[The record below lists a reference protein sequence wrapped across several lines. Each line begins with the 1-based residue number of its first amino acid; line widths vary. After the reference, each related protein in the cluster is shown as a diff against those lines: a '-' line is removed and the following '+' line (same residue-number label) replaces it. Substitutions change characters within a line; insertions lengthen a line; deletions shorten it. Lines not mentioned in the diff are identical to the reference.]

1 MVLRDKALFSLN
13 KEVVYVF
20 VSNRRR
26 PPQGAENRP
35 HPERALIGVTVSYLH
50 ASGVSRSTS
59 DALMARA
66 TNEANEAQTAVYR
79 LTQSSGTNTMTLLS
93 NVRSHIYAL
102 QCLNTLAANIY
113 GAGTVIVDGSMLT
126 ACIATLDTAEQRLQA
141 GNVLTGSMTELR
153 DEVDAIVALFS
164 AMENAEN

>member
-1 MVLRDKALFSLN
+1 MYSFQTGAGRRKAQKTVRILS
-13 KEVVYVF
+13 VVVF
-20 VSNRRR
+20 VL
-26 PPQGAENRP
+26 AI
-35 HPERALIGVTVSYLH
+35 ALIGVTVSYLH

-113 GAGTVIVDGSMLT
+113 GALT

-141 GNVLTGSMTELR
+141 GNILTGSMTELR

-164 AMENAEN
+164 AMESAEN